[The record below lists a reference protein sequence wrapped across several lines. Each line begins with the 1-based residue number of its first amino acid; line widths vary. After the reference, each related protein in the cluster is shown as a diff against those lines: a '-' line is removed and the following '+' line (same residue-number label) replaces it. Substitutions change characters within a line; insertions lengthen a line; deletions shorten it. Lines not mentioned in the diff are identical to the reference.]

1 METKPGIGTFGI
13 KSRRLSFSVWEKVV
27 VSGTE
32 TIFLSSSSNQA
43 SLKSSKSLSVSLEN
57 ILSQYHR
64 LSELESN
71 LETFQSKLISIQISS
86 LWPGALGLEKDPE
99 SRLCG
104 FIPVSHVLSFLL
116 LPVVNL
122 LHT

>member
-1 METKPGIGTFGI
+1 M
-13 KSRRLSFSVWEKVV
+13 

-32 TIFLSSSSNQA
+32 TILLSSSSNQA
-43 SLKSSKSLSVSLEN
+43 SLKSSKCLSGSLES

-64 LSELESN
+64 LSELEGN
-71 LETFQSKLISIQISS
+71 LETFQSKLISIQISK
-86 LWPGALGLEKDPE
+86 LQPGALGLEKDPK

-104 FIPVSHVLSFLL
+104 FILVSHVLSFLL

>member
-1 METKPGIGTFGI
+1 M
-13 KSRRLSFSVWEKVV
+13 

-32 TIFLSSSSNQA
+32 TILLSSSSNQA
-43 SLKSSKSLSVSLEN
+43 SLKSSKCLSGSLES

-64 LSELESN
+64 LSEREGN
-71 LETFQSKLISIQISS
+71 LETFQFKLISIQISKQ
-86 LWPGALGLEKDPE
+86 WPGALGLEKDPQ

-104 FIPVSHVLSFLL
+104 FIPVSQVLRFLL
-116 LPVVNL
+116 LLVVNS